1 MGEKIPPGYP
11 PVHMRALARLGQPL
25 RGLATRRYPDP
36 DELVSRV
43 TAVTGLDDFGP
54 GEVLEPLDELL
65 RPLREDPSVT
75 TIGLL
80 AWPTMLARLLTTR
93 LEIVD
98 YVKRHPEIRDDEVVR
113 PVIITGMPRTGTTLL
128 YNLLARVPGSRPL
141 MGWESMDP
149 LPGRRLAVRKAKYR
163 AWVGFVN
170 NTIPQ
175 LKAIHHLQPDGPDE
189 GLEMMDR
196 TLHSFNFMLYGYSY
210 TDWLLERTHREMC
223 EAWRLWRWQLKLLQR
238 TGPGGFWV
246 LKAPTFMG
254 LFPTID
260 DLLPNARYVMT
271 HRDLRSA
278 IPSAMSLVTVVAASM
293 RYPGRQVALP
303 HFVDRMADMA
313 NQTRKQIELRP
324 NVQVLYPE
332 LMADPAATVR
342 TVLTEFGEAVPPDLE
357 TRVADYLASN
367 PQHKHGRH
375 DYRLERF
382 GLESDDLEPY
392 AADYARDL
400 GLDRFEA

>member
-1 MGEKIPPGYP
+1 
-11 PVHMRALARLGQPL
+11 MRALARLSQPF
-25 RGLATRRYPDP
+25 RGLASRRYPEP
-36 DELVSRV
+36 EELVARV
-43 TAVTGLDDFGP
+43 TATTGLHDFGP
-54 GEVLEPLDELL
+54 GAVLEPLDELL
-65 RPLREDPSVT
+65 RPLRDDPSVT
-75 TIGLL
+75 AVGLT

-93 LEIVD
+93 LQIVEF
-98 YVKRHPEIRDDEVVR
+98 VKQHPEVRDEELVR

-128 YNLLARVPGSRPL
+128 YNLLAEVPTSRPL

-149 LPGRRLAVRKAKYR
+149 MPDHRLSVRKAKYR

-170 NTIPQ
+170 KTIPQ
-175 LKAIHHLQPDGPDE
+175 LKAIHHLQPHGPDE

-196 TLHSFNFMLYGYSY
+196 TLHSFNFMLYGYAY

-223 EAWRLWRWQLKLLQR
+223 DAWTLWRWQLQMLQR
-238 TGPGGFWV
+238 SGPNGFWV

-260 DLLPNARYVMT
+260 ALLPNARYVMT
-271 HRDLRSA
+271 HRDLHSA

-293 RYPGRQVALP
+293 RYPGEQVSLP
-303 HFVDRMADMA
+303 HFVDRMAEMA
-313 NQTRKQIELRP
+313 NQTRKQIEQRP

-332 LMADPAATVR
+332 LVAEPAAIVR
-342 TVLTEFGEAVPPDLE
+342 TILTEFGEAVPSDLDAM
-357 TRVADYLASN
+357 VSGYLDSN
-367 PQHKHGRH
+367 PQHKHGKH

-382 GLESDDLEPY
+382 GLVTDDLEPY

-400 GLDRFEA
+400 GLDRFQS